1 MTHLLPVT
9 LGLPFLEFHTK
20 GVVRC
25 VGFFTWPS
33 AFGGRCCC
41 GSEARASSLPTR
53 ILLDGR
59 SFPSPVGTPGWFP
72 VGAVTDKASLTLHVT
87 FCGLVHLLLLGRYL
101 EVQLRGFCVAC
112 LTRGNQ
118 PDCLLPALVSTSNT

>member
-1 MTHLLPVT
+1 MLAFS
-9 LGLPFLEFHTK
+9 LGLVLL
-20 GVVRC
+20 GVAAVVGVRRGPLHC
-25 VGFFTWPS
+25 
-33 AFGGRCCC
+33 RL
-41 GSEARASSLPTR
+41 GSCWM
-53 ILLDGR
+53 DG
-59 SFPSPVGTPGWFP
+59 FPSPVGMPGWFP
-72 VGAVTDKASLTLHVT
+72 VGAVTDTASLTLHVT